1 MSHNNGRRQMEKK
14 VKAVDAEI
22 FKMDKQDMEFVA
34 HIVNNFKV
42 SEQVATNRVKL
53 IKQFTSRYAKS
64 FAPAGLAAIIDGI
77 ASGVLV
83 PFDENLNAPMSMFL
97 AMFDT
102 QVEELEKRGEKTENA
117 TMSMKIQFM
126 GKEFRVTI
134 EREAD
139 AAKRD
144 SKVTVSPGN
153 NGNGGIVL
161 GADGK
166 KFGEK

>member
-1 MSHNNGRRQMEKK
+1 MSHNKGIRQAEKK
-14 VKAVDAEI
+14 TKAVDAEI
-22 FKMDKQDMEFVA
+22 FKMDKEDMEFVA

-53 IKQFTSRYAKS
+53 IKQFTSRFAKS
-64 FAPAGLAAIIDGI
+64 FPPAGIAAIVDGI
-77 ASGVLV
+77 AAGILV
-83 PFDENLNAPMSMFL
+83 PHDNDLNAPMSMFL

-102 QVEELEKRGEKTENA
+102 QVGELEKRGEKTDNA

-134 EREAD
+134 EREDD

-144 SKVTVSPGN
+144 AKVTVLHGK

-166 KFGEK
+166 KLGE

>member
-22 FKMDKQDMEFVA
+22 FKMDENDIEFVA
-34 HIVNNFKV
+34 HIIYNFKV

-53 IKQFTSRYAKS
+53 IKQFTSRFAKS

-77 ASGVLV
+77 AAGVLV
-83 PFDENLNAPMSMFL
+83 PHDDNLNAPMSMFL

-139 AAKRD
+139 AAKRNA
-144 SKVTVSPGN
+144 KVAPGKN
-153 NGNGGIVL
+153 ENGGVIL

-166 KFGEK
+166 KLGE